1 MPNPY
6 SYSIFFD
13 FIESYLPSG
22 FLKINPD
29 DPIVLKLEELTAEND
44 QYFQVFDVG
53 QMKFLFT
60 SKRIFQMIGV
70 TSEEINPGHYT
81 LLIHPDDEERLG
93 QARARVYKMERDIFQ
108 AQKGSAL
115 TSYNLRIRNSDGNY
129 NNLFV
134 QDYMFFSPIPY
145 KAVFLIQVITN
156 IDWYKMKKDRFHH
169 YAGNDLSLFRFPDQ
183 KLMETGPDLSFREF
197 EIIRLIEA
205 GLGSKEIA
213 DKLFLSIHTVNTH
226 RSNILGKSGKLQISE
241 LIYDLKENGLL

>member
-22 FLKINPD
+22 FLKVKPD
-29 DPIVLKLEELTAEND
+29 DPIMLKLEELTGENY
-44 QYFQVFDVG
+44 QYFQVFDLG
-53 QMKFLFT
+53 QMKFLYT
-60 SKRIFQMIGV
+60 SKNIFQMIGI
-70 TSEEINPGHYT
+70 SAEEINPGHYT
-81 LLIHPDDEERLG
+81 QLIHHDDEERLG

-156 IDWYKMKKDRFHH
+156 IDWFKMKKDRFHH

-183 KLMETGPDLSFREF
+183 KLLETGPDLSYREF

-205 GLGSKEIA
+205 GLSSKEIA

-226 RSNILGKSGKLQISE
+226 RSNILEKTDKSQISDV
-241 LIYDLKENGLL
+241 IYEFKEKGLL